1 MKSDLGIPNVK
12 TLIHP
17 GELKPTVILLSAA
30 VFLSIDRH
38 FGSAD
43 FWVQNGFIH
52 GGLAATWLMFFSA
65 FIMMFLLPVVLVRFL
80 FHEDLRNYGL
90 RLGDWRTGL
99 RSTVVLIPLISV
111 LLLLPAART
120 SEMKAFYPLTNEANT
135 VAGFFL
141 LQTPRVLFFYVAW
154 EFFFR
159 GFMLFGLRPIVG
171 DWVAICIQTVP
182 SCLWHIGLPTGEL
195 LSSIAAGIMFGM
207 MAIKTSS
214 IVWPILLHALIG
226 NILDLMILW
235 GA

>member
-1 MKSDLGIPNVK
+1 MKSDLSIPYVK

-17 GELKPTVILLSAA
+17 GELKPTVVLLSAA
-30 VFLSIDRH
+30 LFLSIDRH

-43 FWVQNGFIH
+43 FWAQNGFVQ
-52 GGLAATWLMFFSA
+52 GGLAATGLMFLSA
-65 FIMMFLLPVVLVRFL
+65 FVMMFLLPVVLIRYL
-80 FHEDLRNYGL
+80 FHEDVEDYGL

-99 RSTVVLIPLISV
+99 RSTALLIPLISV
-111 LLLLPAART
+111 LLLLPAARS
-120 SEMKAFYPLTNEANT
+120 SEMRAFYPLSSEAKT

-171 DWVAICIQTVP
+171 DWLAVCIQTVP

-195 LSSIAAGIMFGM
+195 FSSIAAGVMFGI
-207 MAIKTSS
+207 MAIKTNS

-226 NILDLMILW
+226 IILDLMILW